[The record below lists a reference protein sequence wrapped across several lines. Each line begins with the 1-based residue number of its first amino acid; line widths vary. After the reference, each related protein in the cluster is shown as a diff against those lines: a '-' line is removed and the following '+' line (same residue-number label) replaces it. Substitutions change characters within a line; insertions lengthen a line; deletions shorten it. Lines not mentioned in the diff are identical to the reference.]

1 MFVAPPSREDRRD
14 VLLQAV
20 RDIHFAAVVV
30 APGGVF
36 ASSHLPLLVK
46 ETGNGDVL
54 LEGHVSRA
62 NDLWRQSRD
71 TPALAIFQGPQ
82 AYIHPGWYPSK
93 QRDGRAVPTWNYIAV
108 HLTGVISANEDET
121 WLRRHLEELTAT
133 NVRARGAL
141 GDRRR
146 AARIRRRSDQ
156 GRRRIADQGRDHR
169 GKLEDG
175 AAAAARESIGGG
187 PGPRGIATC
196 RRPASRCRDDR
207 GPGGRRPLTTAPR
220 GACQSTFRRR
230 CLCRGDF
237 THQLAAA
244 QRGCRTLAVG
254 RVGGAVSSDCGR

>member
-121 WLRRHLEELTAT
+121 WLRRHLEELTAA
-133 NVRARGAL
+133 NESGRAEPWAIDDAPPEYVAALIKGVVGLQIRVETIEGNWKMGQRQPLENRLGAAQGL
-141 GDRRR
+141 
-146 AARIRRRSDQ
+146 AASPHA
-156 GRRRIADQGRDHR
+156 ADQQVAAAMTAA
-169 GKLEDG
+169 LAEDG
-175 AAAAARESIGGG
+175 R
-187 PGPRGIATC
+187 
-196 RRPASRCRDDR
+196 
-207 GPGGRRPLTTAPR
+207 
-220 GACQSTFRRR
+220 
-230 CLCRGDF
+230 
-237 THQLAAA
+237 
-244 QRGCRTLAVG
+244 
-254 RVGGAVSSDCGR
+254 